1 MPDVTFTGEG
11 RHDPE
16 RVTFR
21 GVVFPLGVPVTVT
34 EDVAKKLRANSH
46 FVVTDTPAAP
56 AAAAKDNSDGN
67 ETRSGNPGAPKARSG
82 GQRANGE
89 RR

>member
-16 RVTFR
+16 QVTFR

-34 EDVAKKLRANSH
+34 EDVAAKLRANSH
-46 FVVTDTPAAP
+46 FEVSDEP
-56 AAAAKDNSDGN
+56 AKDATDGN
-67 ETRSGNPGAPKARSG
+67 ETRSGEPTARGAGRRG
-82 GQRANGE
+82 RRANA
-89 RR
+89 